1 MIIRILAILLGI
13 LSIAVF
19 GYMLCIESDV
29 LTILSAL
36 SGLIM
41 GSIFLLYG
49 LKGNKTLAKY
59 FPSLA
64 RSDFW

>member
-1 MIIRILAILLGI
+1 MIRILATLLGI
-13 LSIAVF
+13 SFIVIF
-19 GYMLCIESDV
+19 GYMLCLESGI
-29 LTILSAL
+29 LIILSSL

-41 GSIFLLYG
+41 GGIFLLYG